1 MTIGRRIA
9 MKEKIRKLYR
19 SPILRLAVSAL
30 ALVLIV
36 VLGINAVK
44 FCMGLFLTGDY
55 FVNFPGAESPV
66 VYQAMEEIPVTEPPQ
81 TEPPAPG
88 MVTEVSRATIA
99 VGGDIMMHM
108 PTVRSGKVDGGYNY
122 DYIFSYL
129 SNYVGNADYA
139 VANLETT
146 LSGTDNGNT
155 YTGYPQ
161 FNSPDATADGAKNAG
176 FDMLL
181 TANNHCND
189 YGTFGLKRTLDILKN
204 RGLDTL
210 GTTGTSSEP
219 RYLVKDINGIKFG
232 MICYTYAEIDAEGNP
247 SVNSL
252 PLSSNAEGLL
262 NAFDYRKIDLFYSQM
277 TEHIAAMRSEGA
289 EVIVLYIHWGDEYK
303 TTVNSNQTAIAQKM
317 CDLGVDVIAGGHPHV
332 VQPLDLLTSTVD
344 PDHKTICIYSM
355 GNLLSNQRANNV
367 ALDTGHTEDSV
378 IFRFTVCK
386 YSDGSVHVTAADAT
400 AAWVLIRGSGDSRKY
415 YILPLDESLGD
426 WKAVFELNADQL
438 NDAQESYNRT
448 IKIIKEG
455 KDKIQTHLADA
466 AAARQAAWMAE
477 AGITE
482 PVPTE

>member
-1 MTIGRRIA
+1 

-19 SPILRLAVSAL
+19 SPLLRLAVSAL

-55 FVNFPGAESPV
+55 FVSFPGAESPV
-66 VYQAMEEIPVTEPPQ
+66 VYQSMEQTPVTEPLQ

-88 MVTEVSRATIA
+88 MVTEVSRATIT

-108 PTVRSGKVDGGYNY
+108 PIVRSGKVDGGYNY
-122 DYIFSYL
+122 DYIYSYL
-129 SNYVGNADYA
+129 TNYVAKADYA

-146 LSGTDNGNT
+146 LAGTDNGNS

-181 TANNHCND
+181 TGNNHCND

-204 RGLDTL
+204 RELDTL
-210 GTTGTSSEP
+210 GTTSTPSEP
-219 RYLVKDINGIKFG
+219 RYLVKEINGIKFG
-232 MICYTYAEIDAEGNP
+232 MICYTYAEIDSEGNP
-247 SVNSL
+247 SVNGL
-252 PLSSNAEGLL
+252 PLRSNAEGLL

-277 TEHIAAMRSEGA
+277 TEHIAAMKAEGA
-289 EVIVLYIHWGDEYK
+289 ETIVLFIHWGDEYK
-303 TTVNSNQTAIAQKM
+303 TSTNNNQTAIAQKM
-317 CDLGVDVIAGGHPHV
+317 CDLGVDVIAGSHPHV

-344 PDHKTICIYSM
+344 PDHTTLCVYSM
-355 GNLLSNQRANNV
+355 GNLLSNQRSNNV

-386 YSDGSVHVTAADAT
+386 YSDGSVHVTGADAT
-400 AAWVLIRGSGDSRKY
+400 AAWVLIRGSKDSRKY
-415 YILPLDESLGD
+415 YILPLDENLGD
-426 WKAVFELNADQL
+426 WKAVFELNSDQL
-438 NDAQESYNRT
+438 KDAQESYSRT
-448 IKIIKEG
+448 MQIIKDG
-455 KDKIQTHLADA
+455 KSKIQTYLSEA